1 MNDLLGMVR
10 AKELI
15 NQALAISTWRAVT
28 AAGTLGV
35 VGDITHAQELA
46 NALDHDSP
54 RHTLIQNRDLPT
66 IRVLI
71 LIHDQRP
78 QEAIKILQTA
88 KAYRRGGAGD
98 GVGLYAVY
106 LRGQAYLGSG
116 NATQAAVEFQ
126 RVLDERGRV
135 GYFIIGVLAHLQL
148 GRAQVIL
155 GDKVAARKSYNDFLT
170 RWKDA
175 DPDIPIYIQAK
186 AEYARRPR

>member
-1 MNDLLGMVR
+1 VNDLLGMVR

-98 GVGLYAVY
+98 GVGLMRSTFAGRRTSVRETRPKPQSNFKEFWTSVAG
-106 LRGQAYLGSG
+106 L
-116 NATQAAVEFQ
+116 ATLLSVFSLTSSLA
-126 RVLDERGRV
+126 ERR
-135 GYFIIGVLAHLQL
+135 
-148 GRAQVIL
+148 
-155 GDKVAARKSYNDFLT
+155 
-170 RWKDA
+170 
-175 DPDIPIYIQAK
+175 
-186 AEYARRPR
+186 